1 MRVLYVAATRAE
13 DRLIFSGAVEHKE
26 LESITKTDFEPA
38 LSRQRQHLFRD
49 VDGAR
54 EPAHMRPCGAQ
65 QPQFSE
71 RGLT

>member
-1 MRVLYVAATRAE
+1 MSRAPVRVERIACGGNNGHNVAQIGVKR
-13 DRLIFSGAVEHKE
+13 
-26 LESITKTDFEPA
+26 ITKTDLEPT